1 MKTANKDNTIIF
13 YNQADKSK
21 VIDFKKR
28 KVQLVKS
35 RVNKQGKFDVKSIL
49 NKLYFYKCRNL
60 LIEGGDKLTNSP
72 D

>member
-60 LIEGGDKLTNSP
+60 SEFTFVIFLLNLL
-72 D
+72 